1 MTRAEAE
8 KKKYDLRNMVGASYK
23 EVIDAADAISKMK
36 EMSLTLQTAIKEAD
50 ELFLQETNVASL
62 IANSPVQKKGR
73 ERANI

>member
-1 MTRAEAE
+1 
-8 KKKYDLRNMVGASYK
+8 MVGASHK

-36 EMSLTLQTAIKEAD
+36 EMSLTLQTAIKKAD

-62 IANSPVQKKGR
+62 IANSPVQKIGR